1 MLCNYKC
8 RKRLQ
13 SHHSKRALNKK
24 RILKKHAQHHR
35 EKIIKC
41 CDFIFDCDRYLASLV
56 SYTANEIL
64 IFLKIY
70 PHGATSFCERAREK
84 WASLLAIEGRE
95 REKTF
100 LRRVNI
106 FIIISIHS
114 QTTETWRWSRRG
126 GENDAGS
133 KCEVPF
139 CIFEYHMR
147 VNYRPIQRVSWDEK
161 IKIKCEKVKNS
172 SRNWGNIMRPTNK
185 MI

>member
-1 MLCNYKC
+1 M
-8 RKRLQ
+8 
-13 SHHSKRALNKK
+13 
-24 RILKKHAQHHR
+24 
-35 EKIIKC
+35 IIKC

-56 SYTANEIL
+56 SHTANEIL

-106 FIIISIHS
+106 FIITSIHS

-147 VNYRPIQRVSWDEK
+147 VNYRVPFRGCREMKKLKLNSKRWK
-161 IKIKCEKVKNS
+161 IAHGIEEISCDRLTRWFNHVRS
-172 SRNWGNIMRPTNK
+172 AW
-185 MI
+185 